1 MSLLLAGRVDAFD
14 AIETEHYC
22 FEHFGDGFCL
32 FALEL
37 VEHASQLHYF
47 LPMQGHVRKHFVQM
61 PSRAAL
67 CCLNSIGWLRLALP
81 LRVHCCVWGGGDVAT
96 LTELKL

>member
-32 FALEL
+32 FALEI
-37 VEHASQLHYF
+37 VEYASKLSYR
-47 LPMQGHVRKHFVQM
+47 LPAHRHISSHLAEIFA
-61 PSRAAL
+61 SAAL
-67 CCLNSIGWLRLALP
+67 GLFGSGGRLRRLLPQSIHCW
-81 LRVHCCVWGGGDVAT
+81 RVGDETIAID
-96 LTELKL
+96 LKL